1 MMLLLYTWK
10 DVERLLRLNKS
21 VWSDTILDIETYVN
35 EIIIYIKKD
44 TEGAAR
50 TILNNIFQSKYDSS
64 TDKIS
69 LDFPGEFLC
78 VFFETE
84 ETELKTGAKAP
95 LFKNVLYQ
103 QSAYRDDMLE
113 KNLPGVPVLAFH
125 SYKGG
130 VGRTLSLLAFV
141 RAWSSLREAE
151 ETKKLLI
158 VDADLEAPGITWLT
172 AAEEAPAFSYL
183 DLLEVTQEKQDI
195 NDIIETVSSVIAEQ
209 TVKIETEKSIVEHI
223 VLPTY
228 RYIGQ
233 LLDMYSSPE
242 SLAGSYNKKYVLAE
256 VLSRLG
262 EKVNAAMVL
271 VDLRAGLSEF
281 SAPLLFDPRVKKY
294 LVTSTSYQSVKGTE
308 LLLEQL
314 CKGLPLTENTLIPE
328 ILLTMVQPHIN
339 DVDIKSQF
347 VAVFDRYKT
356 DDNLTVTDDIVT
368 VLPFASEL
376 VHLESLSKIM
386 NALRERDLYRE
397 VLEIVRN
404 HYFVKK
410 EGSEKI
416 VLPSRNEIIKRIHHI
431 ASEQITAE
439 GNASFKVLMTDSI
452 QNLIK
457 KYKTDVPNT
466 VVMGAKGSGKTFLYR
481 EILRSEYWES
491 FIEKMDSGITCC
503 IRQTVAVPLLES
515 AYGNEFQEVVRN
527 VTNHFNTC
535 TLKGKIKTSIC
546 IDAKNELMEA
556 KKQGN
561 HDLLDWKKIW
571 KTLILNAF
579 GNVYASLERL
589 EEDLAASQIRIVFL
603 IDGLEDIFQ
612 ETTANISEQNAIVAL
627 CRELIGEIGTKYS
640 HIGFMVFL
648 RKDIARDSVKVN
660 FEQFYT
666 IYRAYELKWSSTEAL
681 RLAVWLVNQAV
692 PGLYQGESS
701 IEFAPKEAL
710 DKSLELL
717 WGVKLGKKT
726 SNEANSSRWILAAL
740 SDFNGQL
747 QARDII
753 RFLKYATATAG
764 TDYYEDRYLM
774 PAEIKKAV
782 SKCSVEK
789 VDETSQEIKAL
800 KQIFDKL
807 KNGSEAQ
814 RSLPFYS
821 DTFNL
826 SASEE
831 KLMKQEGYL
840 RVENEKYYLPEIARH
855 ALNFKY
861 EKGARPKV
869 LSLTLKQ
876 HYSL

>member
-1 MMLLLYTWK
+1 MKMMLLYTWK
-10 DVERLLRLNKS
+10 DVERLIRLNKS
-21 VWSDTILDIETYVN
+21 AWADVILDVETYVD
-35 EIIIYIKKD
+35 EIVVYIKKD
-44 TEGAAR
+44 AKDVAR
-50 TILNNIFQSKYDSS
+50 IILNNIFQEKYDSNK
-64 TDKIS
+64 DIIL
-69 LDFPGEFLC
+69 LDFFGEFLC
-78 VFFETE
+78 VSFEVG
-84 ETELKTGAKAP
+84 ETGLKMETKAP

-103 QSAYRDDMLE
+103 RSAYRDEMLE
-113 KNLPGVPVLAFH
+113 KKLPGVPVLAFH

-141 RAWSSLREAE
+141 RAWSSLKGVEDPQR
-151 ETKKLLI
+151 LLI

-172 AAEEAPAFSYL
+172 AAEEAPKFSYL
-183 DLLEVTQEKQDI
+183 DMLEVTQEKSDI
-195 NDIIETVSSVIAEQ
+195 HDVIEKVSSVIAEQ
-209 TVKIETEKSIVEHI
+209 TIKIETEKSIVEHI
-223 VLPTY
+223 ILPTY

-242 SLAGSYNKKYVLAE
+242 SLACSYNKKYVLAE

-294 LVTSTSYQSVKGTE
+294 LVTSTSYQSVRGTE

-314 CKGLPLTENTLIPE
+314 CKGLPLTENSLIPE

-339 DVDIKSQF
+339 IVDIKSQF
-347 VAVFDRYKT
+347 VAVFDKYKR

-376 VHLESLSKIM
+376 VHLETLSEIM
-386 NALRERDLYRE
+386 DTLRERDLYRN
-397 VLEIVRN
+397 VLEIVKN
-404 HYFVKK
+404 NYLAPK
-410 EGSEKI
+410 ETDEKMI
-416 VLPSRNEIIKRIHHI
+416 LLSREEAISRIHRI

-457 KYKTDVPNT
+457 KYRTDVPNT
-466 VVMGAKGSGKTFLYR
+466 VILGAKGSGKTFLYR
-481 EILRSEYWES
+481 EILRNQYWE
-491 FIEKMDSGITCC
+491 FFVEKMDSGVSHCAGQIM
-503 IRQTVAVPLLES
+503 AVPLLES
-515 AYGNEFQEVVRN
+515 AYGNAFKEVIETTISN
-527 VTNHFNTC
+527 FNECNLT
-535 TLKGKIKTSIC
+535 GKIKPSIC
-546 IDAKNELMEA
+546 IDAKKELLEA
-556 KKQGN
+556 KKKGN
-561 HDLLDWKKIW
+561 YDLLDWKKIW
-571 KTLILNAF
+571 ETIILKAFDNA
-579 GNVYASLERL
+579 YASLEML
-589 EEDLAASQIRIVFL
+589 EKDLAANQIRILFL
-603 IDGLEDIFQ
+603 VDGLEDIFQ
-612 ETTANISEQNAIVAL
+612 ETTENVSEQNAIVAL
-627 CRELIGEIGTKYS
+627 CREVIGEIGIKCS
-640 HIGFMVFL
+640 HIGCMVFL

-660 FEQFYT
+660 FEQFYSL
-666 IYRAYELKWSSTEAL
+666 YRAYELKWSSTEAL

-692 PGLYQGESS
+692 PGLYQGEPP
-701 IEFAPKEAL
+701 IEFAPREII
-710 DKSLELL
+710 DKSLEML

-753 RFLKYATATAG
+753 RFLKYATAIAG
-764 TDYYEDRYLM
+764 TAYYDDRYLM

-807 KNGSEAQ
+807 KNGTEAQ
-814 RSLPFYS
+814 RSLPFHS

-869 LSLTLKQ
+869 LSLTLK
-876 HYSL
+876 

>member
-1 MMLLLYTWK
+1 MLLLYTWK
-10 DVERLLRLNKS
+10 DVERLLRLNQS
-21 VWSDTILDIETYVN
+21 VWPDTILDIETYVS

-44 TEGAAR
+44 TEDAAR
-50 TILNNIFQSKYDSS
+50 TILNDIFQSKYDSS
-64 TDKIS
+64 TDRIS

-78 VFFETE
+78 VFFENE
-84 ETELKTGAKAP
+84 ETGLKTETKAP

-141 RAWSSLREAE
+141 RAWSSLKEAE

-172 AAEEAPAFSYL
+172 AAEGAPAFSYL
-183 DLLEVTQEKQDI
+183 DLLEVTQEKPDV

-314 CKGLPLTENTLIPE
+314 CKGLPLTENSLIPE

-339 DVDIKSQF
+339 DVDIKSRF
-347 VAVFDRYKT
+347 VAVFDRYKM

-376 VHLESLSKIM
+376 VHLESLSEIM
-386 NALRERDLYRE
+386 NALRERDFYRE

-404 HYFVKK
+404 RYFVKK
-410 EGSEKI
+410 EGNEKI
-416 VLPSRNEIIKRIHHI
+416 VLPSRKEIIERIHQT

-439 GNASFKVLMTDSI
+439 GNATFRVLMTDSI

-457 KYKTDVPNT
+457 KYRTDVPNT

-481 EILRSEYWES
+481 EILRNQYWES
-491 FIEKMDSGITCC
+491 FIEKMDSGVTCC
-503 IRQTVAVPLLES
+503 ARRTVAVPLLES

-535 TLKGKIKTSIC
+535 KLKGKIKASIC
-546 IDAKNELMEA
+546 IDAKNELLEA
-556 KKQGN
+556 KKQGS

-571 KTLILNAF
+571 KTVVLKAF
-579 GNVYASLERL
+579 GNVYASLELL
-589 EEDLAASQIRIVFL
+589 EEDLAANQVRIVFL

-612 ETTANISEQNAIVAL
+612 ETTENISEQNAIVAL
-627 CRELIGEIGTKYS
+627 CRELIGEIGTKYN

-692 PGLYQGESS
+692 PGFYQGESS

-753 RFLKYATATAG
+753 RFLKYATAAAG

-782 SKCSVEK
+782 TKCSVEK

-814 RSLPFYS
+814 RSLPFHS

-840 RVENEKYYLPEIARH
+840 RVEDEKYYLPEIARH

-876 HYSL
+876 H

>member
-1 MMLLLYTWK
+1 MLLYTWK

-21 VWSDTILDIETYVN
+21 VWSDVILDIETYVS

-44 TEGAAR
+44 TEDVAR
-50 TILNNIFQSKYDSS
+50 IILKDIFQNKYNSSKD
-64 TDKIS
+64 IIV
-69 LDFPGEFLC
+69 LDFPKEFLY
-78 VFFETE
+78 VSFEVE
-84 ETELKTGAKAP
+84 ETELKKETKAP
-95 LFKNVLYQ
+95 LFKSVLYQ
-103 QSAYRDDMLE
+103 QSAYREDMLE
-113 KNLPGVPVLAFH
+113 KNLPGVPVFAFH

-141 RAWSSLREAE
+141 RAWSFLKNAE
-151 ETKKLLI
+151 DPQRLLI

-172 AAEEAPAFSYL
+172 AVEEEPAFSYL
-183 DLLEVTQEKQDI
+183 DLLEVAQEKSDI
-195 NDIIETVSSVIAEQ
+195 NDIIEKVSPVIAEQ
-209 TVKIETEKSIVEHI
+209 TVKIETEKSITEHI

-228 RYIGQ
+228 RYIEQ

-242 SLAGSYNKKYVLAE
+242 SLAGSYSKKYFLAE

-262 EKVNAAMVL
+262 EKVNATMVL

-314 CKGLPLTENTLIPE
+314 CKGLPLTENSLIPE

-339 DVDIKSQF
+339 VVDIKSRF
-347 VAVFDRYKT
+347 VAVFDKYKT
-356 DDNLTVTDDIVT
+356 NDNLTVTDDIVT

-376 VHLESLSKIM
+376 VHLETLSEIM
-386 NALRERDLYRE
+386 DTLRERDFYRNM
-397 VLEIVRN
+397 LEIVKN
-404 HYFVKK
+404 NYFNK
-410 EGSEKI
+410 EKDN
-416 VLPSRNEIIKRIHHI
+416 LLLSREEVIRSIHRL

-439 GNASFKVLMTDSI
+439 GNASFRVLMTDSI

-457 KYKTDVPNT
+457 RYRTDVPNT

-481 EILRSEYWES
+481 EILQNQYWES
-491 FIEKMDSGITCC
+491 FVEKMDSGGLRCT
-503 IRQTVAVPLLES
+503 RQIIPVPLLQS
-515 AYGNEFQEVVRN
+515 AYGNEFNETIKKAASN
-527 VTNHFNTC
+527 FNEC
-535 TLKGKIKTSIC
+535 NLKGKVNASIC
-546 IDAKNELMEA
+546 NDAKNELLEA
-556 KKQGN
+556 KKTGN

-571 KTLILNAF
+571 EAIILKSF
-579 GNVYASLERL
+579 DNVYASLEML
-589 EEDLAASQIRIVFL
+589 EKDLAANQVKIFFL
-603 IDGLEDIFQ
+603 VDGLEDIFQ
-612 ETTANISEQNAIVAL
+612 ETPENESEQNAIVAL
-627 CRELIGEIGTKYS
+627 CRELIGEMGAKYS
-640 HIGFMVFL
+640 HIGCMVFL

-660 FEQFYT
+660 FEQFYSL
-666 IYRAYELKWSSTEAL
+666 YKAYELKWSSTEAL

-692 PGLYQGESS
+692 PGFYQGESP
-701 IEFAPKEAL
+701 IEIAPREII
-710 DKSLELL
+710 DKSLESL

-747 QARDII
+747 QARDVI
-753 RFLKYATATAG
+753 RFLEYATETIG
-764 TDYYEDRYLM
+764 TTYYNDRYLM

-789 VDETSQEIKAL
+789 VNEISQEMKAL
-800 KQIFDKL
+800 KPIFDKL

-814 RSLPFYS
+814 RSLPFHS

-869 LSLTLKQ
+869 LSLTLKLQ
-876 HYSL
+876 